1 MGRPVGVRIPPSAP
15 RYTQYINHLKKSRD
29 GCTYVPPVTQL
40 CYDGL
45 MSTANTVLDE
55 LLEPVG
61 ACFTPEVAQ
70 RLINLRASS
79 AVQKRI
85 EELARKSEQGQLS
98 KVEQEEYEALVSAG
112 NFIAIL
118 QSKARRLLKDR
129 PA

>member
-1 MGRPVGVRIPPSAP
+1 
-15 RYTQYINHLKKSRD
+15 
-29 GCTYVPPVTQL
+29 
-40 CYDGL
+40 

-118 QSKARRLLKDR
+118 QSKARRLLKDL

>member
-1 MGRPVGVRIPPSAP
+1 MG
-15 RYTQYINHLKKSRD
+15 
-29 GCTYVPPVTQL
+29 
-40 CYDGL
+40 
-45 MSTANTVLDE
+45 TANTVLDE

-79 AVQKRI
+79 SVQKRI

>member
-1 MGRPVGVRIPPSAP
+1 
-15 RYTQYINHLKKSRD
+15 
-29 GCTYVPPVTQL
+29 
-40 CYDGL
+40 

-79 AVQKRI
+79 SVQKRI

>member
-1 MGRPVGVRIPPSAP
+1 
-15 RYTQYINHLKKSRD
+15 
-29 GCTYVPPVTQL
+29 
-40 CYDGL
+40 

-79 AVQKRI
+79 SVQKRI

-98 KVEQEEYEALVSAG
+98 NVEQGEYEALVSAG

-129 PA
+129 QA

>member
-1 MGRPVGVRIPPSAP
+1 MSKDNGHRVIV
-15 RYTQYINHLKKSRD
+15 KSKEASKPQELD
-29 GCTYVPPVTQL
+29 AWNVPLNIQT
-40 CYDGL
+40 CYDGI

-118 QSKARRLLKDR
+118 QSKARRLIEERLT
-129 PA
+129 